1 MAAVLLNIVFLLIID
16 AMTLTLTMTDGN
28 TSNTCVQDFYT
39 SVITLLYKKQPNK
52 FLFLFLAP
60 WCI

>member
-1 MAAVLLNIVFLLIID
+1 MFLLIID

-52 FLFLFLAP
+52 FLILFLAP